1 MKEASVKFRLN
12 QRLDCRLDK
21 GVMGGGTFAP
31 VSHESYHIISL
42 RYSTRVRAR
51 ECVCMHV
58 PTVCPSVVC
67 MYGKHTRQ
75 AGWSAAVFCWACPK
89 STAYQLRRV
98 GCAFWYTYLY
108 VFLRLRE
115 L

>member
-42 RYSTRVRAR
+42 RYSSTRAR
-51 ECVCMHV
+51 VCVHACSDSL
-58 PTVCPSVVC
+58 PVCSLYVW
-67 MYGKHTRQ
+67 KAHQ
-75 AGWSAAVFCWACPK
+75 AGRLVCASAAVFCWACPK

-98 GCAFWYTYLY
+98 GCDFWYFYL
-108 VFLRLRE
+108 FPRMRE

>member
-75 AGWSAAVFCWACPK
+75 AGWSAP
-89 STAYQLRRV
+89 LRPCFV
-98 GCAFWYTYLY
+98 GPARNPPRTSYM
-108 VFLRLRE
+108 E
-115 L
+115 LGVLFGISICS